1 MRLILTIITLV
12 SLIGCD
18 PVLEKQYSNL
28 KETNSA
34 TNAKNEELVAKIQEL
49 EVEKTKIKL
58 QVERQETEASLY
70 LGCSWPVN
78 LCPGPVAQAGKSAIE
93 AGRGGGRSWQ
103 VWMFRS
109 IWLTSFW
116 LIACCGIFLFNHLF
130 TIYTGPKKAEIEKHK
145 KLMEDLEEASQTI
158 VAKAENQAEAVF
170 QAAKERERK
179 MANNLEQAT
188 QKLTQVNEQTSTQ
201 QAELANAKQEL
212 FEINAALAQAKKD
225 LEKME
230 MLKNAMRSGS

>member
-1 MRLILTIITLV
+1 
-12 SLIGCD
+12 
-18 PVLEKQYSNL
+18 
-28 KETNSA
+28 
-34 TNAKNEELVAKIQEL
+34 
-49 EVEKTKIKL
+49 
-58 QVERQETEASLY
+58 
-70 LGCSWPVN
+70 
-78 LCPGPVAQAGKSAIE
+78 
-93 AGRGGGRSWQ
+93 
-103 VWMFRS
+103 
-109 IWLTSFW
+109 
-116 LIACCGIFLFNHLF
+116 
-130 TIYTGPKKAEIEKHK
+130 
-145 KLMEDLEEASQTI
+145 MEDLEEASQTI

>member
-1 MRLILTIITLV
+1 MRLLLTVMVLFFLV
-12 SLIGCD
+12 GCD
-18 PVLEKQYSNL
+18 PVLEKKYSDLQDNN
-28 KETNSA
+28 ET
-34 TNAKNEELVAKIQEL
+34 AKAQIKQLTAQVQAL
-49 EVEKTKIKL
+49 EAHENQIEFQIK
-58 QVERQETEASLY
+58 RQEIEASLY
-70 LGCSWPVN
+70 LGCSWPIN
-78 LCPGPVAQAGKSAIE
+78 LCPKPVAKAGQVAIE

-170 QAAKERERK
+170 QAAKEKERK

>member
-1 MRLILTIITLV
+1 LFFLV
-12 SLIGCD
+12 GCD
-18 PVLEKQYSNL
+18 PVLEKKYSDLQDNN
-28 KETNSA
+28 ET
-34 TNAKNEELVAKIQEL
+34 AKAQIKQLTAQVQAL
-49 EVEKTKIKL
+49 EAHENQIEFQIK
-58 QVERQETEASLY
+58 RQEIEASLY
-70 LGCSWPVN
+70 LGCSWPIN
-78 LCPGPVAQAGKSAIE
+78 LCPKPVAKAGQVAIE

-170 QAAKERERK
+170 QAAKEKERK

-188 QKLTQVNEQTSTQ
+188 QKLTQVNEKTSTQ

-212 FEINAALAQAKKD
+212 FETNAALAQAKKD

>member
-1 MRLILTIITLV
+1 LFFLV
-12 SLIGCD
+12 GCD
-18 PVLEKQYSNL
+18 PVLEKKYSDLQDNN
-28 KETNSA
+28 ET
-34 TNAKNEELVAKIQEL
+34 AKAQIKQLTAQVQAL
-49 EVEKTKIKL
+49 EAHENQIEFQIK
-58 QVERQETEASLY
+58 RQEIEASLY
-70 LGCSWPVN
+70 LGCSWPIN
-78 LCPGPVAQAGKSAIE
+78 LCPKPVAKAGQVAIE

>member
-1 MRLILTIITLV
+1 MRLLLTVMVLFFLV
-12 SLIGCD
+12 GCD
-18 PVLEKQYSNL
+18 PVLEKKYSDLQDNN
-28 KETNSA
+28 ET
-34 TNAKNEELVAKIQEL
+34 AKAQIKQLTAQVQAL
-49 EVEKTKIKL
+49 EAHENQIEFQIK
-58 QVERQETEASLY
+58 RQEIEASLY
-70 LGCSWPVN
+70 LGCSWPIN
-78 LCPGPVAQAGKSAIE
+78 LCPKPVAKAGQVAIE